1 MKHRLSE
8 TWIKASIAGTIWAAS
23 EIVLGSFLHNL
34 KIPFS
39 GNILT
44 AIGLVILISI
54 SHIWT
59 EKGIFWRAGLIC
71 ALMKTMS
78 PSAIIFGPMIGIF
91 AESVLLEIS
100 TRTLG
105 RNIPGYAIGAMLAM
119 SWNLFQKIGSYIIY
133 YGSNII
139 EIYASLL
146 KMAQKQLNIQTDI
159 VWLPII
165 VMLIV
170 YALFGLFSAI
180 IGIRVGKRML
190 NEPLKNSSIKNE
202 PVKEVMH
209 NKPASEFVYSVTWLF
224 ADIILIAGS
233 FLLLV
238 YTSWYIWAPVITL
251 IVTIWSLRYKRAL
264 RQLSKPKFWIIFV
277 LITLITAL
285 VFTKVQEGESYWIT
299 GLLTGIQ
306 MNFRAILIIV
316 GFSALGTELYN
327 PAVRNFFM
335 RTSFKNLPLAMELS
349 AESLPAFIAAIPDF
363 KTLRKNPVSIL
374 YTVISHAEMRFS
386 DIQGRSK
393 ASEKIYIV
401 SGERGEGKT
410 TWVKNL
416 TKLLIEN
423 NIRVSGILAER
434 IMSGDV
440 TTGYN
445 IVNIESG
452 QAHSFLTTGKDD
464 EGRQIG
470 KFMINSKGL
479 EIGRNLLHS
488 IASDKDHIA
497 IIDEVGRLELKNGG
511 WSASL
516 DKLTTAEGTL
526 VLVVRNEFVEEVR
539 IKWNLNDAVIID
551 ISKSSPEDL
560 FSILKSSKHKT

>member
-1 MKHRLSE
+1 MKHQLSE

-54 SHIWT
+54 SHIWR

-78 PSAIIFGPMIGIF
+78 PSAVIFGPMLGIF
-91 AESVLLEIS
+91 AESVLLEVS
-100 TRTLG
+100 TRALG
-105 RNIPGYAIGAMLAM
+105 RNIPGYVTGAMLAM
-119 SWNLFQKIGSYIIY
+119 SWNLLQKIGSYIIY
-133 YGSNII
+133 YGTNII
-139 EIYASLL
+139 EIYGSLL
-146 KMAQKQLNIQTDI
+146 KMAQKQLNIRTDI
-159 VWLPII
+159 VWMPII
-165 VMLIV
+165 ALLVV

-180 IGIRVGKRML
+180 IGIRVGKRMQ
-190 NEPLKNSSIKNE
+190 NEPFTRSSLKNEHASEI
-202 PVKEVMH
+202 MH
-209 NKPASEFVYSVTWLF
+209 NKPSSEFSYSVTWLF

-238 YTSWYIWAPVITL
+238 YTKWYIWAPIIIC

-264 RQLSKPKFWIIFV
+264 RQLSKPKFWILFV
-277 LITLITAL
+277 LITIITAL
-285 VFTKVQEGESYWIT
+285 LFTKVQEGQSYWSA

-363 KTLRKNPVSIL
+363 KTLRKDPVSIL
-374 YTVISHAEMRFS
+374 YTVISHADMRFS
-386 DIQGRSK
+386 EIKGRTGNS
-393 ASEKIYIV
+393 ARTFIV
-401 SGERGEGKT
+401 TGGRGEGKT
-410 TWVKNL
+410 TWIR
-416 TKLLIEN
+416 KLATLLREN
-423 NIRVSGILAER
+423 NLNASGIIAER

-440 TTGYN
+440 TTGYD
-445 IVNIESG
+445 IVTIGSG
-452 QAHSFLTTGKDD
+452 ERHSFLTSSEGKK
-464 EGRQIG
+464 GTRIG
-470 KFMINSKGL
+470 KFIINDESL
-479 EIGRNLLHS
+479 EAGKKLLHS
-488 IASDKDHIA
+488 LADKKDHITV
-497 IIDEVGRLELKNGG
+497 IDEVGRLELNNGG
-511 WSASL
+511 WSDNIDELKSS
-516 DKLTTAEGTL
+516 EGTL
-526 VLVVRNEFVEEVR
+526 IIVVRNEFIEEVR
-539 IKWNLNDAVIID
+539 RRWNLKDADVLNI
-551 ISKSSPEDL
+551 KESSPQDL
-560 FSILKSSKHKT
+560 INMLKS